1 MSEKKIIPQNNE
13 ESNKQNNP
21 ISQDLPPMDVYLNI
35 PAGELDR
42 YEDDLNKQVVRGLV
56 KRAVIIHRQSNTFKK
71 NRPPEK

>member
-21 ISQDLPPMDVYLNI
+21 LSQDLPPMDVYLNF
-35 PAGELDR
+35 ASSELDR

-56 KRAVIIHRQSNTFKK
+56 KRAVIIHRQSNTSQKK
-71 NRPPEK
+71 